1 MQLAIIIYFIQL
13 IMQIIIVGF
22 KVIKSFTFFLF
33 IKRQVIQRI
42 LGLNGSLFL
51 FSLHTNNILVAS

>member
-33 IKRQVIQRI
+33 IKRQVIQMI